1 MTLKELVSNYIIA
14 RNNNDILENVK
25 GLKNNIIKCQCDLSN
40 LMYCRT
46 PHINC
51 EVIEKHD

>member
-1 MTLKELVSNYIIA
+1 MTLKETIKKYIIIC
-14 RNNNDILENVK
+14 NHK

-51 EVIEKHD
+51 EVVEKHEN